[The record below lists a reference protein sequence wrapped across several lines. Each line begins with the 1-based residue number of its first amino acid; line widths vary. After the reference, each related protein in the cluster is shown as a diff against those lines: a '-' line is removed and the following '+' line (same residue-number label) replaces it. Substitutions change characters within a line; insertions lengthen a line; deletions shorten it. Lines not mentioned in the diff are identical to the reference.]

1 MKNKIILCI
10 TLCTSL
16 LAQDSIVELNQIS
29 VTETKQEEQNLT
41 LANSISKKDKNEID
55 LDQVIYQKDLLITK
69 NITNCNIYNLIIY
82 SSISLTSICSNFKYF
97 LT

>member
-55 LDQVIYQKDLLITK
+55 LDQVIYQKDLLNSLSGVRIEQTSWLCLHKGTK
-69 NITNCNIYNLIIY
+69 SDSRLKYSLI
-82 SSISLTSICSNFKYF
+82 L
-97 LT
+97 

>member
-55 LDQVIYQKDLLITK
+55 LDQVIYQKKSKLQFLLFFVLET
-69 NITNCNIYNLIIY
+69 YL
-82 SSISLTSICSNFKYF
+82 
-97 LT
+97 